1 MTTFRIATINVH
13 SFRKPLIV
21 SPNTLELVSI
31 LEPLNLDVIAVQEM
45 QNNDRWKE
53 FYQHLSLSFT
63 AYGPLNGTFCNG
75 IASRYPI
82 RCYDVKKTTFL
93 GKGGYRSMLRCCLNG
108 IDNVTF
114 AVTHLD
120 YIDEDDRIKQMKEF
134 NPYQQNIDIIMGD
147 MNALTREDYSDDY
160 YRDIIVDKRE
170 KSCWESP
177 RFDLTR
183 LITDDW
189 NYQDAF
195 KKLNP
200 TLNSEQIITCRYGTR
215 IDYIY
220 THPRLNDHWH
230 LTKCSIIDTKGA
242 TDHNAVF
249 AEFTQVSK

>member
-1 MTTFRIATINVH
+1 
-13 SFRKPLIV
+13 
-21 SPNTLELVSI
+21 
-31 LEPLNLDVIAVQEM
+31 
-45 QNNDRWKE
+45 
-53 FYQHLSLSFT
+53 
-63 AYGPLNGTFCNG
+63 
-75 IASRYPI
+75 
-82 RCYDVKKTTFL
+82 
-93 GKGGYRSMLRCCLNG
+93 MLRCCLNG